1 MNKEELEEERKDI
14 KGKVDWYIFVWSMG
28 IILAVFGWMFAQ
40 FIQIQT
46 VHIAQAVKDTEI
58 RVQLSQIQTDILWI
72 REKLSKN
79 Q

>member
-1 MNKEELEEERKDI
+1 MSEKTEERK
-14 KGKVDWYIFVWSMG
+14 KVDWYIFIWAIG
-28 IILAVFGWMFAQ
+28 IIIVIFGWIFVSLA
-40 FIQIQT
+40 QIQ
-46 VHIAQAVKDTEI
+46 VYQSAQSVKDTEI

>member
-1 MNKEELEEERKDI
+1 MSEKTEERK
-14 KGKVDWYIFVWSMG
+14 KVDWYIFIWAIG
-28 IILAVFGWMFAQ
+28 IIIVIVGWIFVSLA
-40 FIQIQT
+40 QIQ
-46 VHIAQAVKDTEI
+46 VYQSAQSVKDTEI